1 MEKIDLVKDS
11 IDIFKKIDNLHK
23 GLIEKNNI
31 IGIVSVKI
39 IITSLEKLLTKLKE
53 TEEELE
59 NKLDIVEELSGYRKS
74 LVKLFDKFK
83 NK

>member
-59 NKLDIVEELSGYRKS
+59 NKLDIVQELSGYRKN

>member
-39 IITSLEKLLTKLKE
+39 IITSLEKLLTKLKS

>member
-1 MEKIDLVKDS
+1 MDLVKDS

-23 GLIEKNNI
+23 ALIEKNNI

-39 IITSLEKLLTKLKE
+39 IITSLEKLLTKLKS

>member
-1 MEKIDLVKDS
+1 MEKMDLVKDS

-23 GLIEKNNI
+23 ALIEKNNI

-39 IITSLEKLLTKLKE
+39 IITSLEKLLTKLKS

>member
-11 IDIFKKIDNLHK
+11 IDIFTKIDTLHK
-23 GLIEKNNI
+23 KLLEKNNI

-39 IITSLEKLLTKLKE
+39 IITSLEKLLTKLKT
-53 TEEELE
+53 TEEDLE
-59 NKLDIVEELSGYRKS
+59 NKLYIVEELSSYRKN

>member
-39 IITSLEKLLTKLKE
+39 IITSLEKLLTKLKA

-59 NKLDIVEELSGYRKS
+59 NKLDIVEELSGYRKN

>member
-11 IDIFKKIDNLHK
+11 IDMFSKIDNLHK
-23 GLIEKNNI
+23 KLIEKNNI

-39 IITSLEKLLTKLKE
+39 IITSLEKLLTKLKT

-59 NKLDIVEELSGYRKS
+59 NKLDIIEELSSYRKN